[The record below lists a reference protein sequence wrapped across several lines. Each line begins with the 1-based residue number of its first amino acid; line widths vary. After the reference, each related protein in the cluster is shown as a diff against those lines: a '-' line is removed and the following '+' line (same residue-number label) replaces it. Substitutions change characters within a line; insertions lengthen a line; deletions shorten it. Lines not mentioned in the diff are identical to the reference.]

1 VMTQTQALQLSTLLY
16 EAFAD
21 LSDGADVAS
30 RLLALAELV
39 EANEATPG
47 GIGDLF
53 AYVARTPGAARL
65 RIVK

>member
-1 VMTQTQALQLSTLLY
+1 MTREQSLQLATLLY
-16 EAFAD
+16 GAFAD
-21 LSDGADVAS
+21 LSDGEDVAC

-47 GIGDLF
+47 GIGDLN

-65 RIVK
+65 RLVK